1 MKTIYLKLM
10 GIIHIFSMSAC
21 ENKQEPEKFSLTGTY
36 WAYEHS
42 ISTSSVRTWYYYDV
56 WHFISETEAIEV
68 KYDSELLP
76 IDIKSGE
83 DPAKYRELLED
94 SYERR
99 IHVSSFNYPYITIY
113 EKKTHKE
120 TGEVIIDDAR
130 RCDGEFLLND
140 KLLSV
145 KFPITGY
152 YRHFYRINK

>member
-10 GIIHIFSMSAC
+10 GIILIFSMSAC
-21 ENKQEPEKFSLTGTY
+21 DNNQEPEKFSLKGTY
-36 WAYEHS
+36 WAYESS
-42 ISTSSVRTWYYYDV
+42 ISITSVKTRYYYYV
-56 WHFISETEAIEV
+56 WHFISETEAEQV
-68 KYDSELLP
+68 RYSTDTKQV
-76 IDIKSGE
+76 DIKSGE
-83 DPAKYRELLED
+83 DPRMYGDITEEL
-94 SYERR
+94 YKTT
-99 IHVSSFNYPYITIY
+99 IHVSSFNYPHITIY

-140 KLLSV
+140 KVLSV